1 MNKFSE
7 SEGRVP
13 RVLMNH
19 YLCFLQARRS
29 QAMAGPFDWE
39 TTDRFCTMEVLWTVF
54 AAMALGNG
62 ARTARAGKQ
71 EELV

>member
-1 MNKFSE
+1 
-7 SEGRVP
+7 
-13 RVLMNH
+13 
-19 YLCFLQARRS
+19 
-29 QAMAGPFDWE
+29 MAGPFDWE